1 MEIANPIYDVVFKYL
16 MEDNKVAKLMLSTI
30 IGENIITLEF
40 LPNSKMMPTPTNTM
54 TVIIMDFAAKIET
67 ETGET
72 KQVIIELQKA
82 KFSTDIIRFRKYLGG
97 QYSSNANIK
106 NKEGKVEPLPIIS
119 IYFLGYTLA
128 GIDTPI
134 MKANRIYLDMTNNQ
148 EIHKRAEFIE
158 CLTHDCFIIQ
168 IPHLRQKYQSDI
180 ENLLSIFDQ
189 SNALG
194 GYHILKINPENYR
207 EKYGDVIRRLQKAI
221 MEENVR
227 DTMDM
232 EDTYFEEITS
242 MEREIISSREAI
254 KEKDEALA
262 EKDNALQE
270 NQKVIAEK
278 DTALQEKE
286 QALAEKDKELE
297 KYKKLLAAL
306 GTQDGVE

>member
-54 TVIIMDFAAKIET
+54 TVIIMDFAAKIKT

-106 NKEGKVEPLPIIS
+106 NKDGKFEPLPIIS
-119 IYFLGYTLA
+119 IYFLGYALND
-128 GIDTPI
+128 INTPEVKI
-134 MKANRIYLDMTNNQ
+134 YRTYLDITTGE
-148 EIHKRAEFIE
+148 EIHKRDKFIE
-158 CLTHDCFIIQ
+158 CLTHDSFIIQ
-168 IPHLRQKYQSDI
+168 IPHLRQKYQTDI
-180 ENLLSIFDQ
+180 EHLLSIFNQ

-254 KEKDEALA
+254 KEKDEALQENKKA
-262 EKDNALQE
+262 LQEKDN
-270 NQKVIAEK
+270 
-278 DTALQEKE
+278 ALQEKE

-297 KYKKLLAAL
+297 KYRKLLEEL
-306 GTQDGVE
+306 GK